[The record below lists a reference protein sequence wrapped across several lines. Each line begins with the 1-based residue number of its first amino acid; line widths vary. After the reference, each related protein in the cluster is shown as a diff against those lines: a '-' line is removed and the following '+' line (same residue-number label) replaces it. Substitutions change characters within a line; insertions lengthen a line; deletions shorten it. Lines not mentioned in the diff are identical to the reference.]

1 MADCRTHM
9 EAAQTDEDRLRIQ
22 REFAMG
28 NVDVDQPPA
37 PPAQPPK

>member
-1 MADCRTHM
+1 MADCRKHM
-9 EAAQTDEDRLRIQ
+9 EAAQTDEERLRIQ

-37 PPAQPPK
+37 TAPKQPK